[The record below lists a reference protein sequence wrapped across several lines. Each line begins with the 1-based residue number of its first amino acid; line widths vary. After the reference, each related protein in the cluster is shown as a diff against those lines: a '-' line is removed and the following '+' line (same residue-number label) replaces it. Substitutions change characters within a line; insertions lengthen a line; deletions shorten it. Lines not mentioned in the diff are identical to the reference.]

1 MLRIDRQKFFDG
13 YRAKIDADRLLSQTD
28 VNNINLFLDMV
39 APPASPPAPNGG
51 VGFGYFSVAQ
61 WAYVFATVFHETAGT
76 MAPVREAYRQSEEW
90 RRLNLSYWPHYGR
103 GYVQITHKD
112 NYERMAAV
120 VKRDLKIVIQHRD
133 DFMLPRVAFYV
144 LVYGFKHGSYTGK
157 AISDY
162 IPDNTAKSERVHFEN
177 VAAQLMKPTETLL
190 YKYYKDARRCING
203 TDRADRI
210 AGLALEFL
218 EILNKSIIK

>member
-1 MLRIDRQKFFDG
+1 MDGDQRLEQSLVNSID
-13 YRAKIDADRLLSQTD
+13 
-28 VNNINLFLDMV
+28 LFLNMMQERIE
-39 APPASPPAPNGG
+39 
-51 VGFGYFSVAQ
+51 YFSTAQ
-61 WAYVFATVFHETAGT
+61 WAYVLATVYHETAAT

-90 RRLNLSYWPHYGR
+90 RRLNLPYWPHYGR

-133 DFMLPRVAFYV
+133 DFMLPKVAFFV
-144 LVYGFKHGSYTGK
+144 LIYGFKYGSYTGK

-162 IPDNTAKSERVHFEN
+162 IPDNTLKSERYHYESI
-177 VAAQLMKPTETLL
+177 AQGIAPTETLL
-190 YKYYKDARRCING
+190 YKYYQDARRCING
-203 TDRADRI
+203 VNKEDAKKGIKTADRADLI
-210 AGLALEFL
+210 AGYALRFL

>member
-1 MLRIDRQKFFDG
+1 MLIDRQKFFDG
-13 YRAKIDADRLLSQTD
+13 YRAKVDTDRILSQTD
-28 VNNINLFLDMV
+28 VNNINLFLDMTMRQ
-39 APPASPPAPNGG
+39 AQSDIR
-51 VGFGYFSVAQ
+51 GYFSIAQ
-61 WAYVFATVFHETAGT
+61 WAYVMATVFHETAGT
-76 MAPVREAYRQSEEW
+76 MAPVREAFRQSEEW
-90 RRLNLSYWPHYGR
+90 RRLNLPYWPHYGR

-144 LVYGFKHGSYTGK
+144 LVYGFKHGSFTGK

-162 IPDNTAKSERVHFEN
+162 IPDNTTKSERIHYEN
-177 VAAQLMKPTETLL
+177 VAAGLKPTETML

-218 EILNKSIIK
+218 EILNLSIIK

>member
-1 MLRIDRQKFFDG
+1 MLIDKTKFFEQ
-13 YRAKIDADRLLSQTD
+13 YRLLMDGDQRLEQGL
-28 VNNINLFLDMV
+28 VNSIDLFLNMMQERIE
-39 APPASPPAPNGG
+39 
-51 VGFGYFSVAQ
+51 YFSIAQ
-61 WAYVFATVFHETAGT
+61 WAYVLATVYHETAAT
-76 MAPVREAYRQSEEW
+76 MAPVREAFRQSEEW

-133 DFMLPRVAFYV
+133 DFMQPKVAFFV
-144 LVYGFKHGSYTGK
+144 LIYGFKHGSYTGR

-162 IPDNTAKSERVHFEN
+162 IPDNTAKSERVHYEN
-177 VAAQLMKPTETLL
+177 ISQGIKPTETLL

-203 TDRADRI
+203 TDRADMI
-210 AGLALEFL
+210 AGYALRFL

>member
-1 MLRIDRQKFFDG
+1 MLIDKRIFFDQ
-13 YRAKIDADRLLSQTD
+13 YRLLMDGDQRLEQSL
-28 VNNINLFLDMV
+28 VNSIDLFLNMAGFDSAQPPVV
-39 APPASPPAPNGG
+39 AQGA
-51 VGFGYFSVAQ
+51 GYFSVAQ
-61 WAYVFATVFHETAGT
+61 WAYVFATVFHETAAT
-76 MAPVREAYRQSEEW
+76 MAPVREAFRQSEEW

-162 IPDNTAKSERVHFEN
+162 IPDNTVKSERVHFEN
-177 VAAQLMKPTETLL
+177 VATQLMKPTETLL
-190 YKYYKDARRCING
+190 YKYFKDARRCING
-203 TDRADRI
+203 TDRADMI
-210 AGLALEFL
+210 AGYALRFL

>member
-1 MLRIDRQKFFDG
+1 MLIDRQKFFDG
-13 YRAKIDADRLLSQTD
+13 YRSKIDTDRMLTQTD
-28 VNNINLFLDMV
+28 VNNINLFLDMAGFDSAQPPVV
-39 APPASPPAPNGG
+39 AEG
-51 VGFGYFSVAQ
+51 VGYFSIAQ
-61 WAYVFATVFHETAGT
+61 WAYVFATVWHETAGT

-90 RRLNLSYWPHYGR
+90 RRLNLPYWPHYGR

-133 DFMLPRVAFYV
+133 DFMQPRVAFYV

-157 AISDY
+157 AIDDY
-162 IPDNTAKSERVHFEN
+162 IPNNTAKSERYHYESI
-177 VAAQLMKPTETLL
+177 AQGIKPTETLL

-210 AGLALEFL
+210 AWLALEFL